1 MHDIE
6 RELIEATGYKAR
18 QKYANRQ
25 DYLKSILNAVAKLT
39 DDDFDALTDDTALWV
54 NAAVEAHNS
63 KNEEI
68 VDFDELDSIEES
80 EFESE
85 TEDEA
90 SEEEA
95 EVEDETVDP
104 ETGEVLDED
113 SEVGDEL
120 PHDEETETEDEP
132 EEADEPP
139 LVKILKEKPK
149 TLKAKNKAKMTGRLA
164 RQVPRPEPKKPKPAP
179 AKFHPLHSDEDVILD
194 KWGCM
199 EGSKNS
205 QALALFEQGA
215 TASEV
220 KRELGGTYYNILG
233 RCVANG
239 HKMEKEGHIIKLTHK
254 SELGKKAPVKA
265 TPAKKKVK

>member
-90 SEEEA
+90 Y
-95 EVEDETVDP
+95 
-104 ETGEVLDED
+104 
-113 SEVGDEL
+113 
-120 PHDEETETEDEP
+120 
-132 EEADEPP
+132 EADEPP

>member
-39 DDDFDALTDDTALWV
+39 DDDFDSLSDDTAIWV

-63 KNEEI
+63 KHQEI
-68 VDFDELDSIEES
+68 DDFDEIDPTDGDVDDSEAALEQDDAA
-80 EFESE
+80 EVDDPP
-85 TEDEA
+85 EDEVLEVIDA
-90 SEEEA
+90 E
-95 EVEDETVDP
+95 EVEDE
-104 ETGEVLDED
+104 
-113 SEVGDEL
+113 
-120 PHDEETETEDEP
+120 
-132 EEADEPP
+132 EPP

-149 TLKAKNKAKMTGRLA
+149 AKRSPKFAK
-164 RQVPRPEPKKPKPAP
+164 QVPSPERKKPKSAP
-179 AKFHPLHSDEDVILD
+179 AKVHPLHSDEDVILD

-205 QALALFEQGA
+205 QALVLFEQGA
-215 TASEV
+215 TAAEI
-220 KRELGGTYYNILG
+220 KRKLGGTYYNILA

-254 SELGKKAPVKA
+254 AEVGKKPTGKAAPV
-265 TPAKKKVK
+265 KKKVK

>member
-39 DDDFDALTDDTALWV
+39 DDDFDALTDETAFWV

-68 VDFDELDSIEES
+68 VDFDELDPTTGEADPD
-80 EFESE
+80 
-85 TEDEA
+85 TPDVDYEDNI
-90 SEEEA
+90 
-95 EVEDETVDP
+95 DP
-104 ETGEVLDED
+104 ETGEVLENGDE
-113 SEVGDEL
+113 SEDDNEL
-120 PHDEETETEDEP
+120 PHDENTDAEDE
-132 EEADEPP
+132 EVEAEEPP
-139 LVKILKEKPK
+139 LLKSITTMVLKKDKAARKPQK
-149 TLKAKNKAKMTGRLA
+149 NQKFAK
-164 RQVPRPEPKKPKPAP
+164 QIPSPERKKPQKSAP
-179 AKFHPLHSDEDVILD
+179 NRVHPLHSDEDVILD

-205 QALALFEQGA
+205 QALVLFEQGA
-215 TASEV
+215 TAAEV
-220 KRELGGTYYNILG
+220 KRKLGGTYYNILS
-233 RCVANG
+233 RCAAQG

-254 SELGKKAPVKA
+254 DDLGKKATGKA
-265 TPAKKKVK
+265 VSAKKKAK

>member
-39 DDDFDALTDDTALWV
+39 DDDFDALTDETAFWV

-68 VDFDELDSIEES
+68 ADFDELDPL
-80 EFESE
+80 
-85 TEDEA
+85 A
-90 SEEEA
+90 EA
-95 EVEDETVDP
+95 EAEGEIEDDADEGSNIDP
-104 ETGEVLDED
+104 ETGEVLEDDEN
-113 SEVGDEL
+113 EVEDDD
-120 PHDEETETEDEP
+120 PETEDEEA
-132 EEADEPP
+132 EEIEDEIEEQPV
-139 LVKILKEKPK
+139 VKILKEKPK
-149 TLKAKNKAKMTGRLA
+149 RTPRKIDKFAK
-164 RQVPRPEPKKPKPAP
+164 QVPSPERKKPQKSAP
-179 AKFHPLHSDEDVILD
+179 NRIHPLHSDEDVVLD

-205 QALALFEQGA
+205 KALALFEKGA
-215 TASEV
+215 TAAEI
-220 KRELGGTYYNILG
+220 KQKIGGTYYNILG

-254 SELGKKAPVKA
+254 DQAGKKAPTKA
-265 TPAKKKVK
+265 APVKKKAK

>member
-6 RELIEATGYKAR
+6 LELIEATGYKAR

-39 DDDFDALTDDTALWV
+39 DDDFDALTDETALWV

-63 KNEEI
+63 KHEEI
-68 VDFDELDSIEES
+68 VDFGELDPTAGDES
-80 EFESE
+80 EDDVEGI
-85 TEDEA
+85 EDEPELDHGA
-90 SEEEA
+90 
-95 EVEDETVDP
+95 
-104 ETGEVLDED
+104 ETGEVLEDE
-113 SEVGDEL
+113 DEL
-120 PHDEETETEDEP
+120 PHDENTDAEVKEVEVE
-132 EEADEPP
+132 EPP

-149 TLKAKNKAKMTGRLA
+149 PRIQKNQRFAK
-164 RQVPRPEPKKPKPAP
+164 QVPRPEPKKPKPAP
-179 AKFHPLHSDEDVILD
+179 KKVHPLHSDEDVVLD

-205 QALALFEQGA
+205 QALILFEKGA
-215 TASEV
+215 TAAEV
-220 KRELGGTYYNILG
+220 KRKMGGTYYNILA

-254 SELGKKAPVKA
+254 AELGKKPTAKA
-265 TPAKKKVK
+265 ALVKKKVK

>member
-39 DDDFDALTDDTALWV
+39 DDDFDALTDETAFWV

-68 VDFDELDSIEES
+68 VDFDDLDPTTGEDDPEGPDDNEENI
-80 EFESE
+80 
-85 TEDEA
+85 
-90 SEEEA
+90 
-95 EVEDETVDP
+95 DP
-104 ETGEVLDED
+104 ETGEVHEDDE
-113 SEVGDEL
+113 
-120 PHDEETETEDEP
+120 PETEDEEVEAET
-132 EEADEPP
+132 EEVEAEIEEPSP
-139 LVKILKEKPK
+139 VKILKEKPK
-149 TLKAKNKAKMTGRLA
+149 SRKKSKKFAK
-164 RQVPRPEPKKPKPAP
+164 QVPSPERKKPQKSAP
-179 AKFHPLHSDEDVILD
+179 NRVHPLHNDEDVILD

-205 QALALFEQGA
+205 KALALFEQGA
-215 TASEV
+215 TATEI
-220 KRELGGTYYNILG
+220 KLKLGGTYYNILA

-254 SELGKKAPVKA
+254 NELGKRATSKA
-265 TPAKKKVK
+265 TPVKKKVK